1 MNHFSTPKIT
11 LTRQQ
16 RQDAGQALRT
26 RCSRKSQETW
36 RPASNRPDPISVLVQ
51 TSKGR
56 IPHLLPIRY
65 GRMMQSPFAFYRGA
79 AAIMA
84 GDLAH
89 TPRSSITVQVC
100 GDCHLMNFGLY
111 ATPERRLIF
120 DISDF
125 DETVPAPWEWDVK
138 RLAASFVIA
147 AQHIRFSKRDAR
159 DVAER
164 LVRSYRLHIADFS
177 EMRVLERWYE
187 RLDADELVDEIRSK
201 KWKRLVRKRIAKE
214 VGQSIVEHDFPKL
227 AYMRNGRA
235 RIQTTRRSSFIRPPL
250 ARRPMTRWSARL
262 PAHARR
268 WQTIAGPARAFRNPG
283 PRGEGR
289 RRGQRRHPLCGPAP
303 DGRRRRPAVPAGQ
316 GGAGA
321 CWSRIIE
328 SIYKNQGQRGRR
340 RPAVDAVRE
349 RSFLGW
355 TTEKQAGISTS
366 ANCATSRFAGDRD
379 HDAKSDGQALP
390 ARLRLAPRARMRS
403 RVTLDD
409 CRVSR
414 ARAPVSTRPSRGL
427 PSPTRSRTN
436 AITRHCSMPSAP
448 ARSLPRSN
456 WQRMLRKRLQWPC
469 SFVQIH
475 GKSFPHNVARP
486 GHTFVRRRRFR
497 SAAGAGNLLCWE
509 GLFYRCVPF
518 SS

>member
-1 MNHFSTPKIT
+1 MKHFSTPKIT

-16 RQDAGQALRT
+16 RQNAGQALRT

-89 TPRSSITVQVC
+89 TPRSSIAVQVC
-100 GDCHLMNFGLY
+100 GDCHLMNFGLF

-187 RLDADELVDEIRSK
+187 RLDADELIDEIRSK
-201 KWKRLVRKRIAKE
+201 KWKKLVRKRIAKE
-214 VGQSIVEHDFPKL
+214 VGQSIAEHDFPKL
-227 AYMRNGRA
+227 AYMKNGRA
-235 RIQTTRRSSFIRPPL
+235 RIKDNPPLIFHQTAVGAKAYDQMVRGAFRRYCETLADDRRTLLEHFQIQDLAAKVVGVGSVGTHCAVLLLMAGDDDPLFLQVKEARRSVLEPY
-250 ARRPMTRWSARL
+250 
-262 PAHARR
+262 
-268 WQTIAGPARAFRNPG
+268 AGKS
-283 PRGEGR
+283 
-289 RRGQRRHPLCGPAP
+289 
-303 DGRRRRPAVPAGQ
+303 V
-316 GGAGA
+316 
-321 CWSRIIE
+321 
-328 SIYKNQGQRGRR
+328 YKNQGQRVVAGQRLMQ
-340 RPAVDAVRE
+340 AASDL
-349 RSFLGW
+349 FLGW
-355 TTEKQAGISTS
+355 TTGEAGRHFYVRQLRDIKISPVIEIMTPKAMNTYADACGWALARAHAKSGDSSMIAGYLGTS
-366 ANCATSRFAGDRD
+366 ARFDEAVARFAVSYAEQNERD
-379 HDAKSDGQALP
+379 YKTLLDAIRAGKVP
-390 ARLRLAPRARMRS
+390 AA
-403 RVTLDD
+403 
-409 CRVSR
+409 
-414 ARAPVSTRPSRGL
+414 
-427 PSPTRSRTN
+427 
-436 AITRHCSMPSAP
+436 
-448 ARSLPRSN
+448 
-456 WQRMLRKRLQWPC
+456 K
-469 SFVQIH
+469 
-475 GKSFPHNVARP
+475 
-486 GHTFVRRRRFR
+486 
-497 SAAGAGNLLCWE
+497 E
-509 GLFYRCVPF
+509 
-518 SS
+518 